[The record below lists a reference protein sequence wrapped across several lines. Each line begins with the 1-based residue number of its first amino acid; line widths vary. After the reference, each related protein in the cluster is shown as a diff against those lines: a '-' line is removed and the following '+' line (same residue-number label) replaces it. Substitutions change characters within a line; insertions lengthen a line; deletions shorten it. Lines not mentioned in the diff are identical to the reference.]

1 MFCGMLDTLY
11 NKRSFKLQRMR
22 NMTGAIR
29 KKFLSVITV
38 LFLLAAL
45 TVPSGAAEETVIVLD
60 AGHGGNDNGTQGTL
74 NGTTYYEKNLNLKVT
89 RYLWDALGEYGGVK
103 VYMTRYEDT
112 KLSILSRA
120 KAAADLNAD
129 LMVSLH
135 MNALEGADYFGGSE
149 IFVPAGNYRPE
160 LAEEASAI
168 AEKILSEFEGLGM
181 KKIGVKTSFLSHD
194 DYYDYPNGQQ
204 ADYYGIIRFCVQEN
218 IPSMIIEHG
227 YLSNK
232 ADLTFLSKDANLK
245 ALAEA
250 TAASIAEHYG
260 LSKGSGT
267 KITLQEQAPVVIA
280 DLPTQLT
287 VGDEPITMR
296 ASGGSG
302 NGEMR
307 FESNDKNVLQVVGD
321 QLVIVGEGKA
331 NITAVKGTDGT
342 YLPMTSENYIRI
354 TVEDSGAAPITPE
367 PEPATPTPNTEPTG
381 SAGGQES
388 PSGTGT
394 EPGSPQESA
403 QSNPQEGQN
412 DTFPLIAAIVGGILA
427 ALLTAIIIRIL
438 VVRRRRKKSNTRKY
452 KNNKNRTSRGRQQR
466 NYRR

>member
-45 TVPSGAAEETVIVLD
+45 TIPSGAAEETVIVLD

-135 MNALEGADYFGGSE
+135 MNALEGADYFGESE

-181 KKIGVKTSFLSHD
+181 KKIGVKTSLLSHD

>member
-1 MFCGMLDTLY
+1 
-11 NKRSFKLQRMR
+11 
-22 NMTGAIR
+22 MTGAIR

-45 TVPSGAAEETVIVLD
+45 TIPSGAAEETVIVLD

-181 KKIGVKTSFLSHD
+181 KKIGVKTSLLSHD

-394 EPGSPQESA
+394 EPGSPQEST
-403 QSNPQEGQN
+403 QINPQ
-412 DTFPLIAAIVGGILA
+412 
-427 ALLTAIIIRIL
+427 
-438 VVRRRRKKSNTRKY
+438 
-452 KNNKNRTSRGRQQR
+452 
-466 NYRR
+466 

>member
-1 MFCGMLDTLY
+1 MYCGMLDTLY

-45 TVPSGAAEETVIVLD
+45 TIPSGAAEETVIVLD

-181 KKIGVKTSFLSHD
+181 KKIGVKTSLLSHD

-354 TVEDSGAAPITPE
+354 TVEDSGAAPITPD
-367 PEPATPTPNTEPTG
+367 PDPATPTPNTEPTG

-394 EPGSPQESA
+394 EPGSPQEST

>member
-45 TVPSGAAEETVIVLD
+45 TIPSGAAEETVIVLD

-160 LAEEASAI
+160 LAEEASEI
-168 AEKILSEFEGLGM
+168 AENILSEFEGLGM
-181 KKIGVKTSFLSHD
+181 KKIGVKTSLLSHD

-260 LSKGSGT
+260 WSKGSGT

-331 NITAVKGTDGT
+331 NITAVKGTDGA

-367 PEPATPTPNTEPTG
+367 PEPATPTPDTEPTG
-381 SAGGQES
+381 SAGGQV
-388 PSGTGT
+388 PGTGT

-403 QSNPQEGQN
+403 QNNPQEGQN

-452 KNNKNRTSRGRQQR
+452 KNNKNRTSRGRRQR

>member
-1 MFCGMLDTLY
+1 M
-11 NKRSFKLQRMR
+11 
-22 NMTGAIR
+22 
-29 KKFLSVITV
+29 
-38 LFLLAAL
+38 
-45 TVPSGAAEETVIVLD
+45 
-60 AGHGGNDNGTQGTL
+60 
-74 NGTTYYEKNLNLKVT
+74 
-89 RYLWDALGEYGGVK
+89 
-103 VYMTRYEDT
+103 
-112 KLSILSRA
+112 
-120 KAAADLNAD
+120 
-129 LMVSLH
+129 
-135 MNALEGADYFGGSE
+135 
-149 IFVPAGNYRPE
+149 
-160 LAEEASAI
+160 
-168 AEKILSEFEGLGM
+168 
-181 KKIGVKTSFLSHD
+181 
-194 DYYDYPNGQQ
+194 
-204 ADYYGIIRFCVQEN
+204 
-218 IPSMIIEHG
+218 
-227 YLSNK
+227 
-232 ADLTFLSKDANLK
+232 
-245 ALAEA
+245 
-250 TAASIAEHYG
+250 
-260 LSKGSGT
+260 SKGSGT

-394 EPGSPQESA
+394 EPGSPQEST

-438 VVRRRRKKSNTRKY
+438 VVRRRRKKSNEPRAPAKKLQEVTALS
-452 KNNKNRTSRGRQQR
+452 TEPFFLLGRPDG
-466 NYRR
+466 NLNLPNMLLIKKIHAKS

>member
-11 NKRSFKLQRMR
+11 NKKSFKLQRMR

-45 TVPSGAAEETVIVLD
+45 TIPSGAAEETVIVLD

-181 KKIGVKTSFLSHD
+181 KKIGVKTSLLSHD

>member
-45 TVPSGAAEETVIVLD
+45 TIPSGAAEETVIVLD

-181 KKIGVKTSFLSHD
+181 KKIGVKTSLLSHD

-394 EPGSPQESA
+394 EPGSPQEST

>member
-1 MFCGMLDTLY
+1 
-11 NKRSFKLQRMR
+11 
-22 NMTGAIR
+22 
-29 KKFLSVITV
+29 
-38 LFLLAAL
+38 
-45 TVPSGAAEETVIVLD
+45 
-60 AGHGGNDNGTQGTL
+60 
-74 NGTTYYEKNLNLKVT
+74 
-89 RYLWDALGEYGGVK
+89 
-103 VYMTRYEDT
+103 MTRYEDT

-181 KKIGVKTSFLSHD
+181 KKIGVKTSLLSHD

>member
-1 MFCGMLDTLY
+1 
-11 NKRSFKLQRMR
+11 
-22 NMTGAIR
+22 MTGAIR

-45 TVPSGAAEETVIVLD
+45 TIPSGAAEETVIVLD

-181 KKIGVKTSFLSHD
+181 KKIGVKTSLLSHD

-218 IPSMIIEHG
+218 IPSMIREHG

>member
-1 MFCGMLDTLY
+1 
-11 NKRSFKLQRMR
+11 
-22 NMTGAIR
+22 MTGAIR

-181 KKIGVKTSFLSHD
+181 KKIGVKTSLLSHD

>member
-1 MFCGMLDTLY
+1 
-11 NKRSFKLQRMR
+11 
-22 NMTGAIR
+22 MTGAIR

-45 TVPSGAAEETVIVLD
+45 TIPSGAAEETVIVLD

-181 KKIGVKTSFLSHD
+181 KKIGVKTSLLSHD

-403 QSNPQEGQN
+403 QSNPQEGQH

>member
-45 TVPSGAAEETVIVLD
+45 TIPSGAAEETVIVLD

-181 KKIGVKTSFLSHD
+181 KKIGVKTSLLSHD

-381 SAGGQES
+381 SAGGQV
-388 PSGTGT
+388 PGTGT